1 MIKRLRKLFGLGGD
15 WRTLSKEER
24 LRAKALMYGCHYC
37 PKPNEN
43 GKIEVEIIHAS
54 QDEE

>member
-15 WRTLSKEER
+15 WSALSKEER
-24 LRAKALMYGCHYC
+24 LRAKALMYGGGLGV
-37 PKPNEN
+37 KPNEN